1 MEYLT
6 DQEVDVLIN
15 KIKTGNNDAWEK
27 ICRNFDGYIHKCC
40 RKRLERFVISEV
52 KRKDLEEDMYMAGW
66 QGFVNSLKNY
76 NPEKAKFLTFATYY
90 IDGEISKELDFLL
103 NPLGLTERPKPKK
116 SSEPALNNGP
126 VISRVSIDDE
136 DGISE
141 NVLSYAL
148 MREKHND
155 EARGEI
161 TDNDV
166 LCRMSKISGLLK
178 YEEDRKEE
186 LEKLLSENDIS
197 DLGGYSN
204 ERTTLQ
210 ILEILKQTTDEKH
223 TVSKNELKHLL
234 RLYRIGRYK
243 NNTSVPVDNTFNRIV
258 AEILLE
264 LNPGEYTDE
273 NDSEYII
280 KYDGYTEDKL
290 NKNIKPDKSSS
301 QKVESGSAPVLNGLH
316 YVHPFEYEET
326 DRLIQLISFSDMLS
340 VDEKKKLI
348 GKIWELTGKYYTT
361 PYWDGENLKFN
372 PRAVHSRLTGNKTS
386 DREKLAESLKTL
398 QYAVNNLAQ
407 VRFKFN
413 RYNADHEL
421 VPTSEYLHELSPYH
435 LVVYHDNYYCIGLKK
450 GDNRVW
456 HYRVDLMTDVEI
468 IRDEEGKIVPVELT
482 NFDGLP
488 ILNSAWDPEKY
499 MAEHLNMA
507 YDEPQDIRIK
517 IKNTD
522 YTIIHDWFGDHYE
535 KVDEVTCADDD
546 GNEIHYD
553 IVKVRTSPSMIVH
566 WAMQY
571 GSKVE
576 IMDEEIRKKIQSELV
591 EMGRKYEKYDIVG

>member
-1 MEYLT
+1 MNYLN
-6 DQEVDVLIN
+6 DHEIECLIGE
-15 KIKTGNNDAWEK
+15 IKSGNNDAWER
-27 ICRNFDGYIHKCC
+27 IYHNFENYIHKRCQ
-40 RKRLERFVISEV
+40 V
-52 KRKDLEEDMYMAGW
+52 KLINFYMSDAERKDLEDDLYMAGW
-66 QGFVNSLKNY
+66 QGFVESLKNY
-76 NPEKAKFLTFATYY
+76 DSEKGKLLTYATRS
-90 IDGEISKELDFLL
+90 IDREISKELDLQL

-116 SSEPALNNGP
+116 SSEPVDNNSP

-136 DGISE
+136 AGVSE

-148 MREKHND
+148 MREKQSDDTKTDIPGNED
-155 EARGEI
+155 IVRMSEI
-161 TDNDV
+161 TRFLESEKD
-166 LCRMSKISGLLK
+166 S
-178 YEEDRKEE
+178 KEE
-186 LEKLLSENDIS
+186 LEKLLSESGIS

-223 TVSKNELKHLL
+223 TVKKNELKRLL
-234 RLYRIGRYK
+234 RLYRIGKYK
-243 NNTSVPVDNTFNRIV
+243 NNTPIPDDRTFNRVV

-264 LNPGEYTDE
+264 LNPGKYNDE

-290 NKNIKPDKSSS
+290 NKKIKPDKSSS
-301 QKVESGSAPVLNGLH
+301 QKVESASAPALNGLH

-348 GKIWELTGKYYTT
+348 GKIWKLTGRYYTT
-361 PYWDGENLKFN
+361 PYWDGESLKFN

-386 DREKLAESLKTL
+386 DRGKLAESLKTL

-450 GDNRVW
+450 GDSRVW

-468 IRDEEGKIVPVELT
+468 IRDEEGKIVPVKLT
-482 NFDGLP
+482 DFEGLP
-488 ILNSAWDPEKY
+488 ILSAAWDPEKY
-499 MAEHLNMA
+499 MSEHLNMA

-535 KVDEVTCADDD
+535 KVDEVTRADDD

-576 IMDEEIRKKIQSELV
+576 IMDEEIR
-591 EMGRKYEKYDIVG
+591 EKLKTEISKLGGLYL

>member
-1 MEYLT
+1 MNYLT
-6 DQEVDVLIN
+6 DQEIAVLIN
-15 KIKTGNNDAWEK
+15 EIKIGNNDAWEK
-27 ICRNFDGYIHKCC
+27 ICHNFDRYIHECC
-40 RKRLERFVISEV
+40 WKKLRKFDMSDTFRTE
-52 KRKDLEEDMYMAGW
+52 LEEDLYMAGW
-66 QGFVNSLKNY
+66 QGFVSAIKNY
-76 NPEKAKFLTFATYY
+76 DPENGKLLTYATYY
-90 IDGEISKELDFLL
+90 INGELSKELDLLL
-103 NPLGLTERPKPKK
+103 NPLGLTERPRPEKKK
-116 SSEPALNNGP
+116 STETESSI
-126 VISRVSIDDE
+126 ISRISIDE
-136 DGISE
+136 DGGIPE

-148 MREKHND
+148 MRENHSD
-155 EARGEI
+155 EAERETSG
-161 TDNDV
+161 DKN
-166 LCRMSKISGLLK
+166 LSRMSEIAGLLK
-178 YEEDRKEE
+178 DEKANKEA
-186 LEKLLSENDIS
+186 LAQLFSESCIS
-197 DLGGYSN
+197 DLGEYSN

-223 TVSKNELKHLL
+223 TVSKNELKRLL

-264 LNPGEYTDE
+264 LNPGEYTDD

-280 KYDGYTEDKL
+280 KYDGYTEGKL

-386 DREKLAESLKTL
+386 DRGKLAESLKTL

-407 VRFKFN
+407 VRFRFN

-482 NFDGLP
+482 NFEGLP
-488 ILNSAWDPEKY
+488 ILNSAWNPEKY

-535 KVDEVTCADDD
+535 KVDEVTRADDD

-571 GSKVE
+571 GGRVE
-576 IMDEEIRKKIQSELV
+576 IMDEEIREKIKKEAENV
-591 EMGRKYEKYDIVG
+591 RKRYGDSV

>member
-1 MEYLT
+1 M
-6 DQEVDVLIN
+6 
-15 KIKTGNNDAWEK
+15 
-27 ICRNFDGYIHKCC
+27 
-40 RKRLERFVISEV
+40 
-52 KRKDLEEDMYMAGW
+52 
-66 QGFVNSLKNY
+66 
-76 NPEKAKFLTFATYY
+76 
-90 IDGEISKELDFLL
+90 
-103 NPLGLTERPKPKK
+103 GLTERPRPEKKK
-116 SSEPALNNGP
+116 STETESSI
-126 VISRVSIDDE
+126 ISRISIDE
-136 DGISE
+136 DGGIPE

-148 MREKHND
+148 MREKYSD
-155 EARGEI
+155 EAE
-161 TDNDV
+161 TDTSEDGNFS
-166 LCRMSKISGLLK
+166 RMSEIAGLLK
-178 YEEDRKEE
+178 DEKANKEA
-186 LEKLLSENDIS
+186 LEQLFSEGSIS

-234 RLYRIGRYK
+234 RLYRIGRHK
-243 NNTSVPVDNTFNRIV
+243 NNTSVPDDRTFNRVV

-264 LNPGEYTDE
+264 LNPGKYTDE

-290 NKNIKPDKSSS
+290 NKKIKPDKRSS
-301 QKVESGSAPVLNGLH
+301 QKVETGSAPALNGLH

-348 GKIWELTGKYYTT
+348 GKIWKLTGKYYTT

-386 DREKLAESLKTL
+386 DREKLAERLKTL

-450 GDNRVW
+450 GDSRVW

-468 IRDEEGKIVPVELT
+468 IRNEDGKIVPVELT
-482 NFDGLP
+482 NFEGLP
-488 ILNSAWDPEKY
+488 ILRAAWDPEKY
-499 MAEHLNMA
+499 MSEHLNMA
-507 YDEPQDIRIK
+507 YDNPRDIRIR
-517 IKNTD
+517 IKDTD

-535 KVDEVTCADDD
+535 KVDEVTRADDK
-546 GNEIHYD
+546 GNEIRYD

-571 GSKVE
+571 GGRVE
-576 IMDEEIRKKIQSELV
+576 IMDEEVRDIIRKGIN
-591 EMGRKYEKYDIVG
+591 EMEYLYG

>member
-1 MEYLT
+1 MNYLT
-6 DQEVDVLIN
+6 DQEIAVLIN
-15 KIKTGNNDAWEK
+15 EIKIGNNAAWEK
-27 ICRNFDGYIHKCC
+27 ICHNFERYIHDCC
-40 RKRLERFVISEV
+40 WKKLRKFDMSDTFRME
-52 KRKDLEEDMYMAGW
+52 LEEDLYIAGW
-66 QGFVNSLKNY
+66 QGFVESLKKY
-76 NPEKAKFLTFATYY
+76 DSEKGKFLTYATYD
-90 IDGEISKELDFLL
+90 INREISIELDLQL
-103 NPLGLTERPKPKK
+103 NPLGLTERPKPEKKK
-116 SSEPALNNGP
+116 STETESRI
-126 VISRVSIDDE
+126 ISRISIDE
-136 DGISE
+136 DGGIPE

-148 MREKHND
+148 MRENHSD
-155 EARGEI
+155 EAERETSGDENLSRMSEI
-161 TDNDV
+161 AGLIKDEKGNKDV
-166 LCRMSKISGLLK
+166 LEQLFAESG
-178 YEEDRKEE
+178 
-186 LEKLLSENDIS
+186 IS
-197 DLGGYSN
+197 DLGKYSN
-204 ERTTLQ
+204 ERSTLQ

-234 RLYRIGRYK
+234 RFYRIGRYK

-273 NDSEYII
+273 NDSEYVI

-340 VDEKKKLI
+340 VEEKKKLI
-348 GKIWELTGKYYTT
+348 GKIWKLTGKYYTT

-386 DREKLAESLKTL
+386 DRGKLAESLKTL

-421 VPTSEYLHELSPYH
+421 VPTDKYVHELSPYH

-450 GDNRVW
+450 GDRRVW
-456 HYRVDLMTDVEI
+456 HYRVDLMSDIELI
-468 IRDEEGKIVPVELT
+468 LDEEGSVVPVEIT
-482 NFDGLP
+482 DFAGLP
-488 ILNSAWDPEKY
+488 IFNATWDPEKY
-499 MAEHLNMA
+499 MSEHLNMA

-517 IKNTD
+517 IRETD

-535 KVDEVTCADDD
+535 KVDEVIGPDDK
-546 GNEIHYD
+546 GREVQYD
-553 IVKVRTSPSMIVH
+553 IVMVRTSPTMIVH

-571 GSKVE
+571 GTRVE
-576 IMDEEIRKKIQSELV
+576 IMDEEVRNRISAESANLRRIYCES
-591 EMGRKYEKYDIVG
+591 

>member
-1 MEYLT
+1 MNYLT
-6 DQEVDVLIN
+6 DHEIEGLIEE
-15 KIKTGNNDAWEK
+15 IKSGNNDAWER
-27 ICRNFDGYIHKCC
+27 IYHNFENYIHKCC
-40 RKRLERFVISEV
+40 HDKLIKFYMSDAERKNF
-52 KRKDLEEDMYMAGW
+52 EEDLYMAGW
-66 QGFVNSLKNY
+66 HGFVDSLKNY
-76 NPEKAKFLTFATYY
+76 NPEKAKLLTYAT
-90 IDGEISKELDFLL
+90 ICINGEISKELDFLL

-116 SSEPALNNGP
+116 KSEPCETESP
-126 VISRVSIDDE
+126 IISRVSIDE
-136 DGISE
+136 EFGITE
-141 NVLSYAL
+141 NALSYAL
-148 MREKHND
+148 MREKYKD
-155 EARGEI
+155 EAKSKTTCI
-161 TDNDV
+161 DDYT
-166 LCRMSKISGLLK
+166 RMSEISGLLK
-178 YEEDRKEE
+178 YEEDTIEE
-186 LEKLLSENDIS
+186 LEKMLSESGVS

-210 ILEILKQTTDEKH
+210 ILEILRQTTDEKH
-223 TVSKNELKHLL
+223 TVTKNELKRLL
-234 RLYRIGRYK
+234 RLYRICRYK

-264 LNPGEYTDE
+264 LNPGKYTDE
-273 NDSEYII
+273 NDNDYRI

-290 NKNIKPDKSSS
+290 NKKIKPDKSSS
-301 QKVESGSAPVLNGLH
+301 QKVESGSAPVLNGLF

-348 GKIWELTGKYYTT
+348 GKIWKLTGKYYTT

-386 DREKLAESLKTL
+386 DRGKLAESLKTL

-421 VPTSEYLHELSPYH
+421 VPTSEYPHELSPYH

-450 GDNRVW
+450 GDSRVW
-456 HYRVDLMTDVEI
+456 HFRVDLMTDVEI
-468 IRDEEGKIVPVELT
+468 IRDEEGKIVPVKLT
-482 NFDGLP
+482 DFEGLP
-488 ILNSAWDPEKY
+488 ILSAAWDPEKY
-499 MAEHLNMA
+499 MSEHLNMA

-535 KVDEVTCADDD
+535 KVDEVTGKDDK
-546 GNEIHYD
+546 GRETQYD
-553 IVKVRTSPSMIVH
+553 IVKVRTSPTMIVH

-571 GSKVE
+571 GTRVE
-576 IMDEEIRKKIQSELV
+576 IMDEEMRKKIKTEV
-591 EMGRKYEKYDIVG
+591 KRIKEIYG

>member
-1 MEYLT
+1 MNYLT
-6 DQEVDVLIN
+6 DQEIAVLIN
-15 KIKTGNNDAWEK
+15 EIKIGNNAAWEK
-27 ICRNFDGYIHKCC
+27 ICHNFERYIHDCC
-40 RKRLERFVISEV
+40 WKKLRKFDMSDTFRME
-52 KRKDLEEDMYMAGW
+52 LEEDLYIAGW
-66 QGFVNSLKNY
+66 QGFVESLKKY
-76 NPEKAKFLTFATYY
+76 DSEKGKFLTYATYD
-90 IDGEISKELDFLL
+90 INREISIELDLQL
-103 NPLGLTERPKPKK
+103 NPLGLTERPKPEKKK
-116 SSEPALNNGP
+116 STETESRI
-126 VISRVSIDDE
+126 ISRISIDE
-136 DGISE
+136 DGGIPE

-148 MREKHND
+148 MRENHSD
-155 EARGEI
+155 EAERETSGDENLSRMSEI
-161 TDNDV
+161 AGLIKDEKGNKDV
-166 LCRMSKISGLLK
+166 LEQLFSESG
-178 YEEDRKEE
+178 
-186 LEKLLSENDIS
+186 IS
-197 DLGGYSN
+197 DLGKYSN
-204 ERTTLQ
+204 ERSTLQ

-234 RLYRIGRYK
+234 RFYRIGRYK

-273 NDSEYII
+273 NDSEYVI

-340 VDEKKKLI
+340 VEEKKKLI
-348 GKIWELTGKYYTT
+348 GKIWKLTGKYYTT

-386 DREKLAESLKTL
+386 DRGKLAESLKTL

-421 VPTSEYLHELSPYH
+421 VPTDKYVHELSPYH

-450 GDNRVW
+450 GDRRVW
-456 HYRVDLMTDVEI
+456 HYRVDLMSDIELI
-468 IRDEEGKIVPVELT
+468 LDEEGSVVPVEIT
-482 NFDGLP
+482 DFAGLP
-488 ILNSAWDPEKY
+488 IFNATWDPEKY
-499 MAEHLNMA
+499 MSEHLNMA

-517 IKNTD
+517 IRETD

-535 KVDEVTCADDD
+535 KVDEVIGPDDK
-546 GNEIHYD
+546 GREVQYD
-553 IVKVRTSPSMIVH
+553 IVMVRTSPTMIVH

-571 GSKVE
+571 GTRVE
-576 IMDEEIRKKIQSELV
+576 IMDEEVRNRISAESANLRRIYCES
-591 EMGRKYEKYDIVG
+591 

>member
-1 MEYLT
+1 M
-6 DQEVDVLIN
+6 QSA
-15 KIKTGNNDAWEK
+15 KILKK
-27 ICRNFDGYIHKCC
+27 ICIWP
-40 RKRLERFVISEV
+40 
-52 KRKDLEEDMYMAGW
+52 AGM
-66 QGFVNSLKNY
+66 GFVDSLKNY
-76 NPEKAKFLTFATYY
+76 NPEKAKLLTFATIY
-90 IDGEISKELDFLL
+90 INKEISRELKILR
-103 NPLGLTERPKPKK
+103 NPLGLTDRPEPEKK
-116 SSEPALNNGP
+116 REPRETESP
-126 VISRVSIDDE
+126 IISRVPIDDE
-136 DGISE
+136 FGISE

-148 MREKHND
+148 MSEKHSD
-155 EARGEI
+155 EAEWEI
-161 TDNDV
+161 SGNDNHN
-166 LCRMSKISGLLK
+166 RMSEISGLLRHEK
-178 YEEDRKEE
+178 DRKEE
-186 LEKLLSENDIS
+186 LEKLLSDNGIS

-210 ILEILKQTTDEKH
+210 ILEILRQTTDEKH
-223 TVSKNELKHLL
+223 TVTKDELKRLL

-243 NNTSVPVDNTFNRIV
+243 NNTSVPADNTFNRTV

-273 NDSEYII
+273 NDGDYRI

-290 NKNIKPDKSSS
+290 NKRVKPDKSSS
-301 QKVESGSAPVLNGLH
+301 QKVESGSAPVLNGLF

-340 VDEKKKLI
+340 VDEKEKLI
-348 GKIWELTGKYYTT
+348 SKICELTGKYYVT
-361 PYWDGENLKFN
+361 PYWDGKNLKFN
-372 PRAVHSRLTGNKTS
+372 PWAIHGRFTGKKSS
-386 DREKLAESLKTL
+386 DRETLANSLKTL

-421 VPTSEYLHELSPYH
+421 VPTSEYIHELSPYH

-450 GDNRVW
+450 GDTRVW
-456 HYRVDLMTDVEI
+456 HYRVDLMSDVEI
-468 IRDEEGKIVPVELT
+468 VLDEEGKIVPVRITDFE
-482 NFDGLP
+482 GLP
-488 ILNSAWDPEKY
+488 IFNAAWNPEKY

-507 YDEPQDIRIK
+507 YDKPRDIRIK
-517 IKNTD
+517 IKETD

-535 KVDEVTCADDD
+535 KVDEVTGADDD
-546 GNEIHYD
+546 GNESRYD

-576 IMDEEIRKKIQSELV
+576 IMDEEIREKIISETELIR
-591 EMGRKYEKYDIVG
+591 RKHL

>member
-1 MEYLT
+1 MNYLT
-6 DQEVDVLIN
+6 DQEIAVLIN
-15 KIKTGNNDAWEK
+15 EIKIGNNDAWEK
-27 ICRNFDGYIHKCC
+27 ICHNFDRYIHECC
-40 RKRLERFVISEV
+40 WKKLRKYDMSDTFRTE
-52 KRKDLEEDMYMAGW
+52 LEEDLYMAGW
-66 QGFVNSLKNY
+66 QGFVSAIKNY
-76 NPEKAKFLTFATYY
+76 DPENGKLLTYATYY
-90 IDGEISKELDFLL
+90 INGELSKELDLLL
-103 NPLGLTERPKPKK
+103 NPLGLTERPRPEKKK
-116 SSEPALNNGP
+116 STETESSI
-126 VISRVSIDDE
+126 ISRISIDE
-136 DGISE
+136 DGGIPE

-148 MREKHND
+148 MRENHSD
-155 EARGEI
+155 EAERETSGDE
-161 TDNDV
+161 N
-166 LCRMSKISGLLK
+166 LSRMSEIAGLLK
-178 YEEDRKEE
+178 DEKANKEA
-186 LEKLLSENDIS
+186 LAQLFSESCIS
-197 DLGGYSN
+197 DLGEYSN

-243 NNTSVPVDNTFNRIV
+243 NNTSVPWDNTFNRIV

-290 NKNIKPDKSSS
+290 NKNIKPDKRSS

-386 DREKLAESLKTL
+386 DRGKLAETLNSL

-407 VRFKFN
+407 VRFRFN

-435 LVVYHDNYYCIGLKK
+435 LVVYHDNYYCIGLKRS
-450 GDNRVW
+450 DNRVW

-468 IRDEEGKIVPVELT
+468 IRDEKGKIVPVELT
-482 NFDGLP
+482 NFEGLP
-488 ILNSAWDPEKY
+488 ILSAAWDPEKY
-499 MAEHLNMA
+499 MSEHLNMA
-507 YDEPQDIRIK
+507 YDEPQNIRIK
-517 IKNTD
+517 IRDTN

-535 KVDEVTCADDD
+535 KVDEITATNED

-576 IMDEEIRKKIQSELV
+576 IMDEEMRKKIKTEV
-591 EMGRKYEKYDIVG
+591 KRIKEIYG

>member
-1 MEYLT
+1 MNYLT
-6 DQEVDVLIN
+6 DQEIAVLIN
-15 KIKTGNNDAWEK
+15 EIKIGNNDAWEK
-27 ICRNFDGYIHKCC
+27 ICHNFDRYIHECC
-40 RKRLERFVISEV
+40 WKKLRKFDMSDTFRTE
-52 KRKDLEEDMYMAGW
+52 LEEDLYMAGW
-66 QGFVNSLKNY
+66 QGFVSAIKNY
-76 NPEKAKFLTFATYY
+76 DPENGKLLTYATYY
-90 IDGEISKELDFLL
+90 INGELSKELDLLL
-103 NPLGLTERPKPKK
+103 NPLGLTERPRPEKKK
-116 SSEPALNNGP
+116 STETESSI
-126 VISRVSIDDE
+126 ISRISIDE
-136 DGISE
+136 DGGIPE

-148 MREKHND
+148 MRENHSD
-155 EARGEI
+155 EAERETSG
-161 TDNDV
+161 DKN
-166 LCRMSKISGLLK
+166 LSRMSEIAGLLK
-178 YEEDRKEE
+178 DEKANKEA
-186 LEKLLSENDIS
+186 LAQLFSESRIS
-197 DLGGYSN
+197 DLGEYSN

-223 TVSKNELKHLL
+223 TVSKNELKRLL

-264 LNPGEYTDE
+264 LNPGEYTDD

-280 KYDGYTEDKL
+280 KYDGYTEGKL

-348 GKIWELTGKYYTT
+348 GKIWELTVKYYTT

-386 DREKLAESLKTL
+386 DRGKLAESLKTL

-407 VRFKFN
+407 VRFRFN

-482 NFDGLP
+482 NFEGLP
-488 ILNSAWDPEKY
+488 ILNSAWNPEKY

-535 KVDEVTCADDD
+535 KVDEVTRADDD

-571 GSKVE
+571 GGRVE
-576 IMDEEIRKKIQSELV
+576 IMDEEIREKIKKEAENV
-591 EMGRKYEKYDIVG
+591 RKRYGDSV

>member
-1 MEYLT
+1 MNYLT
-6 DQEVDVLIN
+6 DQEIAVLIN
-15 KIKTGNNDAWEK
+15 EIKIGNNVAWEK
-27 ICRNFDGYIHKCC
+27 ICHNFERYIHECC
-40 RKRLERFVISEV
+40 WKRL
-52 KRKDLEEDMYMAGW
+52 RKFDKSDSVRTELEEDLYMAGW
-66 QGFVNSLKNY
+66 QGFVSAIKNY
-76 NPEKAKFLTFATYY
+76 EPENGKLLTYATYY
-90 IDGEISKELDFLL
+90 INGEISKELDLQL
-103 NPLGLTERPKPKK
+103 NPLGLTERPRPEKKK
-116 SSEPALNNGP
+116 STETESSI
-126 VISRVSIDDE
+126 ISRISIDE
-136 DGISE
+136 DGGIPE

-148 MREKHND
+148 MRENHSD
-155 EARGEI
+155 EAERETSGDE
-161 TDNDV
+161 N
-166 LCRMSKISGLLK
+166 LSRMSEIAGLLK
-178 YEEDRKEE
+178 DEKANKEA
-186 LEKLLSENDIS
+186 LAQLFSESCIS

-204 ERTTLQ
+204 ERSTLQ

-243 NNTSVPVDNTFNRIV
+243 NNTSVPDDRTFNRVV

-264 LNPGEYTDE
+264 LNPGKYTNE
-273 NDSEYII
+273 NDSDYII

-290 NKNIKPDKSSS
+290 NKKIKPDKSSS
-301 QKVESGSAPVLNGLH
+301 QKVETASAPTLNGLH

-372 PRAVHSRLTGNKTS
+372 PRAVHSRLTGNKAS
-386 DREKLAESLKTL
+386 DRGKLAESLKTL
-398 QYAVNNLAQ
+398 QYAVNKLAQ

-421 VPTSEYLHELSPYH
+421 VPTSEFLHELSPYH

-450 GDNRVW
+450 GDSRVW

-482 NFDGLP
+482 NFEGLP

-535 KVDEVTCADDD
+535 KVDEVTRADDD

-571 GSKVE
+571 GGRVE
-576 IMDEEIRKKIQSELV
+576 IMDEEIREKLKAEISKLGEL
-591 EMGRKYEKYDIVG
+591 YL